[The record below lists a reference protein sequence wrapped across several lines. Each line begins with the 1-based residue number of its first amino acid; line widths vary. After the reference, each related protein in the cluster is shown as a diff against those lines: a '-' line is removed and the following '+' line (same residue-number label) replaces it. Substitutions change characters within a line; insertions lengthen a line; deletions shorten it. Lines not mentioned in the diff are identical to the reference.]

1 MVHKDTDSQQM
12 SSKMSE
18 NMTLLQTSGK
28 QQQGEVLD
36 DHLVAAVRERQEET
50 RELLEGGL
58 AAFMA
63 SKNSKGTD
71 MCSTVLIKNLALVS
85 SLVYVMLCHYYYLA
99 SLLKN
104 VLINAN
110 VSCAFYT
117 CIQTIY

>member
-1 MVHKDTDSQQM
+1 MVQKDTDSQLL

-36 DHLVAAVRERQEET
+36 DHLVAVVRERQEET

-71 MCSTVLIKNLALVS
+71 MCSTMLIKNP
-85 SLVYVMLCHYYYLA
+85 
-99 SLLKN
+99 
-104 VLINAN
+104 LIIP
-110 VSCAFYT
+110 S
-117 CIQTIY
+117 

>member
-1 MVHKDTDSQQM
+1 MVHKDTDSQQL

-28 QQQGEVLD
+28 QLQGEVLD

-85 SLVYVMLCHYYYLA
+85 SFML
-99 SLLKN
+99 SLLLPSQLATKC
-104 VLINAN
+104 AN
-110 VSCAFYT
+110 KC
-117 CIQTIY
+117 

>member
-1 MVHKDTDSQQM
+1 MVQKDTDSQQL

-36 DHLVAAVRERQEET
+36 DHLVAAVREQQEET

-63 SKNSKGTD
+63 SNNSKGTD
-71 MCSTVLIKNLALVS
+71 MCSTVLIKNP
-85 SLVYVMLCHYYYLA
+85 
-99 SLLKN
+99 
-104 VLINAN
+104 LIIP
-110 VSCAFYT
+110 S
-117 CIQTIY
+117 